1 MKKIKV
7 EEATVDMTPMI
18 DCVFLL
24 IIFFMI
30 VSEISQ
36 IDLEFLVLPVAD
48 EAVPDEKPAR
58 DRLII
63 NVVKK
68 GGIASS
74 DRAGLYKMKGKE
86 VAAPDLVNALKRE
99 AQLDW
104 DDKKKMSNRFVLIR
118 CDKDVT
124 YSYVQD
130 IMMMCCTNEKIRIV
144 KIQIAIKK
152 DGA

>member
-1 MKKIKV
+1 
-7 EEATVDMTPMI
+7 
-18 DCVFLL
+18 
-24 IIFFMI
+24 
-30 VSEISQ
+30 
-36 IDLEFLVLPVAD
+36 
-48 EAVPDEKPAR
+48 
-58 DRLII
+58 
-63 NVVKK
+63 
-68 GGIASS
+68 
-74 DRAGLYKMKGKE
+74 
-86 VAAPDLVNALKRE
+86 VNALKRE